1 MHFIYFEREERRKG
15 ELWGAHMREGDSEDN
30 FRESV
35 LSFDCAGIGLS
46 SKCLCLQS
54 SVLPAQVTS
63 FSPRRQGLLTPRL
76 ASD

>member
-35 LSFDCAGIGLS
+35 LSFD
-46 SKCLCLQS
+46 
-54 SVLPAQVTS
+54 LPAQVTS